1 MSDTLISAVDRR
13 RFLTQVMPACSFAC
27 LYAGA
32 LSGMPASDGE
42 HSAQSDVHKF
52 DAEFERTTTPR
63 QRVTEGNRNLIS
75 FIKTLQKEL
84 DEEELIRLLKLN
96 SAQIGR
102 EVGARQAKNAAD
114 TSFQTFVS
122 TFRPPNYQDVLT
134 LEIVEDTAKAF
145 ELRVTECVWASVYPG
160 VQDGAGKDPHAGPRP
175 LQPQVPGHDL
185 IAIQNVSLVRRARP
199 VAGTP
204 AGWVPQRHHHVAT
217 RNGPCHGPASTL
229 GAAAAPAFHLG

>member
-145 ELRVTECVWASVYPG
+145 ELRVTECVWASVYL
-160 VQDGAGKDPHAGPRP
+160 DAGLGGEIGHAAVCNMDYYWPAAFNPAFKMVRDKT
-175 LQPQVPGHDL
+175 LMQGHDHCNHRYL
-185 IAIQNVSLVRRARP
+185 D
-199 VAGTP
+199 T
-204 AGWVPQRHHHVAT
+204 T
-217 RNGPCHGPASTL
+217 
-229 GAAAAPAFHLG
+229 